1 MSVIT
6 PLGRTVQQ
14 NWDSILQG
22 KSAIKLLPDM
32 YGKCRIGG
40 RLPDYE
46 LPETSFKSKIHSL
59 AKALVVDLLEDASF
73 NPLSLPDK
81 DKWRTGCI
89 IAN

>member
-1 MSVIT
+1 
-6 PLGRTVQQ
+6 
-14 NWDSILQG
+14 
-22 KSAIKLLPDM
+22 
-32 YGKCRIGG
+32 
-40 RLPDYE
+40 LPDYE